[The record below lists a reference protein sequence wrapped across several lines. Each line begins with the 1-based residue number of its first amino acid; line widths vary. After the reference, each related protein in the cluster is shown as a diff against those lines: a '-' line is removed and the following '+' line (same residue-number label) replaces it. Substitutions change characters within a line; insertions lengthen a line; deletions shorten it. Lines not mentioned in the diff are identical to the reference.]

1 MEWRMGNLPL
11 PQRGD
16 TKRRHDLFLFRRTES
31 IIVDYYYHYQQ
42 RLIHFVSICWLHR
55 STMSFSKEQRGGGK
69 YSVLSIADEEAGN
82 EEPVVAATA
91 VPRMLASGG
100 DEALHHNYRNDL
112 LTWKD
117 THFDNYQGVVAV
129 FDYDPEARL
138 RNEIEDATTQA
149 FPLPWCLCFFFSIVP
164 IIGGTLIWAVLI
176 IPFLG
181 IVVLYFVVRACVAF
195 IVRRRPK
202 PLPPHTAILETGFR
216 HVEPTGAEIEVPFAE
231 ISAVK
236 VHCIRDFVTTVV
248 VEVSPPADRDAFIYT
263 VRGIPKWTKVLMGST
278 TQDDKGQEAK
288 VVRDRYQMCLVGLV
302 EPIRFQQMLVAQKH
316 QQHEITC
323 SEIIE

>member
-1 MEWRMGNLPL
+1 LW
-11 PQRGD
+11 Q
-16 TKRRHDLFLFRRTES
+16 LFSTLRRTES
-31 IIVDYYYHYQQ
+31 IIVYYYYQQ
-42 RLIHFVSICWLHR
+42 RLIPFVSICWLHQ
-55 STMSFSKEQRGGGK
+55 STMSFSKEQRGGGGK

-91 VPRMLASGG
+91 VPRMLANAG
-100 DEALHHNYRNDL
+100 DEALHHNYSNDL

-149 FPLPWCLCFFFSIVP
+149 FLMLWCLSFFILFVFIAT
-164 IIGGTLIWAVLI
+164 IGGTLIWAVLI

-195 IVRRRPK
+195 NLRSRPK

-236 VHCIRDFVTTVV
+236 VHCIRDFITTVV